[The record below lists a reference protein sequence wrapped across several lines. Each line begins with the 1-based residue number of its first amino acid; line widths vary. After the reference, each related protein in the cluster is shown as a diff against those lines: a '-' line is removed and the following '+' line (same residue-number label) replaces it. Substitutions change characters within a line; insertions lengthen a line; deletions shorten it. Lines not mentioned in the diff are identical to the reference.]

1 MASFLGNIIL
11 KGKMECLTGLHIGG
25 SKEKFE
31 IGGVDQPV
39 IRDPVT
45 NEPYVPGSSLKGKMR
60 ALLAFALGKADQ
72 DPNYKTFDPDCP
84 LQRVFGSSAETRSI
98 GPSRLIV
105 RDAFPDEETRKR
117 WEEME
122 TELLYTE
129 LKAEN
134 SVDRLTSAAN
144 PRFSERVVRGSTFNV
159 EFIFSVYELKD
170 LDFFPYVLEGL
181 RLLEHSWLGRSGTR
195 GYGQVAF
202 RLAEPL
208 VVTLEDYRTG
218 SDAYRQASRPHEE
231 LKEFPL
237 RPSDFNA
244 QRIAQLKEKFAPTQ
258 G

>member
-1 MASFLGNIIL
+1 MARFLGNIIL
-11 KGKMECLTGLHIGG
+11 KGKMKCLTGLHIGG

-60 ALLAFALGKADQ
+60 ALLAFALGKADK
-72 DPNYKTFDPDCP
+72 DPNFKTFDPNCP
-84 LQRVFGSSAETRSI
+84 LQRVFGTSAEARNI

-105 RDAFPDEETRKR
+105 RDAFADAETRR
-117 WEEME
+117 MWDELD

-144 PRFSERVVRGSTFNV
+144 PRFPERVVRGSRFNV
-159 EFIFSVYELKD
+159 EFVFGVYELEDVKY
-170 LDFFPYVLEGL
+170 FRYVIEGL

-202 RLAEPL
+202 QLAEPF

-218 SDAYRQASRPHEE
+218 SEAYRKASQPHEA
-231 LKEFPL
+231 LSFSL
-237 RPSDFNA
+237 RPSDIDE
-244 QRIAQLKEKFAPTQ
+244 QRIEQLQEAFTSKVE
-258 G
+258 